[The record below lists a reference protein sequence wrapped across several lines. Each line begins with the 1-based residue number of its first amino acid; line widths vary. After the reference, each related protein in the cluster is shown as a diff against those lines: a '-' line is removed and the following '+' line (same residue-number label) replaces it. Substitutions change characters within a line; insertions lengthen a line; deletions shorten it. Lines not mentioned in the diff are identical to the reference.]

1 MKKCRQF
8 LSAVLVVSIVLVTV
22 INVAAIDT
30 TRRASDYLSRYLAY
44 VYPDGN
50 GTVSVWFEVQGVQT
64 MDEVGVLTIRLQEK
78 APTASNWSPAKTFT
92 HTEYTDMLEE
102 NNSFHWGHVSYA
114 GTAGYSYRAYVTVWA
129 GKNGNGDSRIILT
142 DAVVA
147 K

>member
-50 GTVSVWFEVQGVQT
+50 GTVSV
-64 MDEVGVLTIRLQEK
+64 
-78 APTASNWSPAKTFT
+78 
-92 HTEYTDMLEE
+92 
-102 NNSFHWGHVSYA
+102 
-114 GTAGYSYRAYVTVWA
+114 
-129 GKNGNGDSRIILT
+129 
-142 DAVVA
+142 
-147 K
+147 